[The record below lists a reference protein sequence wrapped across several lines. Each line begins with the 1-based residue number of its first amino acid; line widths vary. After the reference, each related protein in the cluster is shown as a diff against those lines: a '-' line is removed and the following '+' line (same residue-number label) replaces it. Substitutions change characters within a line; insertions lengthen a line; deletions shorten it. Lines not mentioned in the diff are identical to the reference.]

1 MLLLVYLGCHHWS
14 ADRPILCRVAC
25 WTNLHLS
32 GVVAGSLEVFAS
44 QWDWL
49 SLKGGWGKTRGETEG
64 GRAALNAEPLLYW
77 RGEERRGDSM
87 WSDRDE
93 CLFLERWII
102 SQQHCVCVC
111 VCMRARVCYCL
122 SGSQGDVAR
131 CLPHITEFTKRA
143 VCTERDQ
150 SWKDGEYLNRLE
162 GKGAKNK
169 NSTKQNLIIRI

>member
-77 RGEERRGDSM
+77 RGEERRFYVKWQGWM
-87 WSDRDE
+87 FIFRTLNYLTTAL
-93 CLFLERWII
+93 CM
-102 SQQHCVCVC
+102 CVCVYAC
-111 VCMRARVCYCL
+111 TSVLL
-122 SGSQGDVAR
+122 SQWESGRCGPLSPAHHWVHQEGSVHR
-131 CLPHITEFTKRA
+131 KRS
-143 VCTERDQ
+143 E
-150 SWKDGEYLNRLE
+150 L
-162 GKGAKNK
+162 KGW
-169 NSTKQNLIIRI
+169 RISK

>member
-44 QWDWL
+44 QWL

-77 RGEERRGDSM
+77 RGDSM

-111 VCMRARVCYCL
+111 VLL
-122 SGSQGDVAR
+122 SQWESGRCGPLSPAHHWVHQEGSVHR
-131 CLPHITEFTKRA
+131 KKSEL
-143 VCTERDQ
+143 
-150 SWKDGEYLNRLE
+150 
-162 GKGAKNK
+162 KGW
-169 NSTKQNLIIRI
+169 RISK